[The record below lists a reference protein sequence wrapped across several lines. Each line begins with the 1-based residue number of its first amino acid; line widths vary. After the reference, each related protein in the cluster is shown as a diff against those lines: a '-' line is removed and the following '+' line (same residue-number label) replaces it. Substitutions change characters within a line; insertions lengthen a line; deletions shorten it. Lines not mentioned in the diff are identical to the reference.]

1 MQTEFT
7 LEENIKLIKEY
18 VKDNFIDKGM
28 CADICIH
35 DKSDGNLMLM

>member
-1 MQTEFT
+1 M
-7 LEENIKLIKEY
+7 
-18 VKDNFIDKGM
+18 KDNFIDKGM